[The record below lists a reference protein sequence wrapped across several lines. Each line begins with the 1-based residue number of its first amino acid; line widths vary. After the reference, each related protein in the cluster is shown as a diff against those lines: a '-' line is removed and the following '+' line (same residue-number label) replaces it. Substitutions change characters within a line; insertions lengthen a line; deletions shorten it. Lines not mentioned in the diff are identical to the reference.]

1 MKFTKIVLTS
11 FLLTATFPPS
21 FLSQESNL
29 LKPIVP
35 AMELERAKKIK
46 PAVDLRSPEIIEK
59 GNRIFHG
66 KGECYLCHGNNGKG
80 DGIAAVGLDPS
91 PRNFTNPK
99 FKLARTPGEM
109 FWVLKHGSPGR
120 AMMSAIPG
128 LISEE
133 EGWAVIAYE
142 RSLGGD

>member
-1 MKFTKIVLTS
+1 MKCTKIILTT
-11 FLLTATFPPS
+11 FLLTTSFPPS
-21 FLSQESNL
+21 FFAQESDL
-29 LKPIVP
+29 SKPIVP
-35 AMELERAKKIK
+35 AVELEKAKKIK
-46 PAVDLRSPEIIEK
+46 PALDLHSPETIER
-59 GNRIFHG
+59 GNNVFHG

-80 DGIAAVGLDPS
+80 DGIAAIGLNPS

-120 AMMSAIPG
+120 AMVSAIPG